1 MRRNKICEIP
11 YQRLEKFLT
20 TLGPINLLFVCSMN
34 QWRSPTGEAI
44 FRNVDGVSVR
54 SGGTSK
60 SAKRRVSHKDINWAD
75 MILFMEQKHKSR
87 LMSEYRQDLKY
98 KTIHVLDIPDDYRF
112 MDEDLIEIIREKVDK
127 LVLSAE

>member
-1 MRRNKICEIP
+1 
-11 YQRLEKFLT
+11 
-20 TLGPINLLFVCSMN
+20 MN

-44 FRNVDGVSVR
+44 YRNVDGVSVR
-54 SGGTSK
+54 TSK

-98 KTIHVLDIPDDYRF
+98 KTIDVLDIPDDYRF

-127 LVLSAE
+127 LVFSAE